1 MAGELIFSGGEIVYA
16 MSQLPQVTSVPLSG
30 SAVLIG
36 FKDAPDGEEVLF
48 SFDPQ
53 AEKATKLDYELAG
66 VSGLITGAL
75 NILWQKDF
83 NLEGA
88 KAWGDEKVG
97 KFVLTIAKSA
107 GMTKADATLE
117 DAIRFLEK
125 AFPFAADKLTAEFGG
140 GLQHHLRD
148 FSHHP
153 SLVGLACSIL
163 SQFTGKGYGTDTV
176 GRFVAFDLPAAVFDP
191 DCPLIGRNVPEK
203 IAFGTLFWAM
213 HLVSDMAGSSSNPG
227 KGTGIP
233 GIVLSLLKELSSL
246 PVFQNLQVAYKV
258 KSIRIQQWISKL
270 FNGATFKTEDGKSIR
285 FDLRAEVGLLDQA
298 LSQVPAVMANEVIVR
313 CLYMLSRLKAE
324 LERCEVSKVSGL
336 NKLKASHFMPYNS
349 RALTRMVT
357 VSSTSFV
364 LANLVT
370 AAVRAGIECEGNK
383 VVFAQKLF
391 LRINYVGVG
400 RLAFALHA
408 DWDYMAEEMSEA
420 WAERA
425 RRRQDIFDGF
435 HFYSLDRET
444 TRIAFSLKLAAINYD
459 CGNEKNEVRK
469 GKKRSWARAWQDSVA
484 DGLGIDADGYFLSE
498 EDAYGALEAISR
510 RRGGKVRALLIAQEL
525 VEFRPY
531 FQIGDEE
538 KKEYK
543 GLKESGAWVK
553 DEFPWRQDAVDSDA
567 IRSLEKHRGARAREL
582 SDTLPK
588 LLVGGA
594 IAVAAFV
601 GAGGVAAAFASDIAV
616 GIFGGSFVGLH
627 GAALVNASLAAAGGG
642 ALATGGMGM
651 AGGTA
656 LITGSGAALGLLG
669 SGGVALAAS
678 MGENYAQFV
687 LVECSRL
694 LAFLDVATDRCPH
707 EGAVLVRKAAEA
719 VQRSIAGVEEDV
731 EKENGKGDR
740 RDGRLLKQLKKG
752 LGYLS
757 STLKL
762 IEKMQK
768 CLGTAVES
776 EPLNSLPASG
786 GE

>member
-1 MAGELIFSGGEIVYA
+1 MADELVFTGGEVVYT
-16 MSQLPQVTSVPLSG
+16 MSQLPQVTSVPLNG
-30 SAVLIG
+30 SAALIG

-48 SFDPQ
+48 YFDPR
-53 AEKATKLDYELAG
+53 AEKATKLDYELAAVG
-66 VSGLITGAL
+66 GLLTGAL

-97 KFVLTIAKSA
+97 NFVLTVAKSA

-125 AFPFAADKLTAEFGG
+125 KFPLAADKLTAEFGS

-163 SQFTGKGYGTDTV
+163 SQFTGKGYGTDTA
-176 GRFVAFDLPAAVFDP
+176 GRFVVFELPAAVFDP

-233 GIVLSLLKELSSL
+233 GVVLSLLKELSSL
-246 PVFQNLQVAYKV
+246 PVFQNVKVAYKDQT
-258 KSIRIQQWISKL
+258 IYIQLWISKL
-270 FNGATFKTEDGKSIR
+270 FNGTALRTEDGKPIR
-285 FDLRAEVGLLDQA
+285 FDLRTEVGLLDQA
-298 LSQVPAVMANEVIVR
+298 LSQVLAVVANEVIVR
-313 CLYMLSRLKAE
+313 CLYMLSRLKDE
-324 LERCEVSKVSGL
+324 LERCEVSKVSDL
-336 NKLKASHFMPYNS
+336 HKLKASHFMPYNS

-364 LANLVT
+364 LANLAT
-370 AAVRAGIECEGNK
+370 AAVRAGFECRGSK

-400 RLAFALHA
+400 RFAFALHA
-408 DWDYMAEEMSEA
+408 DWGYIAEEMSEA

-425 RRRQDIFDGF
+425 RHRQDIFDGF

-459 CGNEKNEVRK
+459 CGNEKNKARE
-469 GKKRSWARAWQDSVA
+469 GEKRSWARAWQDSVA

-510 RRGGKVRALLIAQEL
+510 QRGGKVRALLVAQEL
-525 VEFRPY
+525 VEFCLY
-531 FQIGDEE
+531 SQLGDEE

-543 GLKESGAWVK
+543 GLKESRSWVK
-553 DEFPWRQDAVDSDA
+553 DVFPRRQEAVDLDA
-567 IRSLEKHRGARAREL
+567 IRSLEKRCGTHAREL
-582 SDTLPK
+582 SGTLPK
-588 LLVGGA
+588 LL
-594 IAVAAFV
+594 
-601 GAGGVAAAFASDIAV
+601 AGGVIVVAAAVGTGGMAAVFAPNIAI

-642 ALATGGMGM
+642 ALAAGGMGM
-651 AGGTA
+651 AGGTV

-694 LAFLDVATDRCPH
+694 LAFLDVATDRCRMRGPFWY
-707 EGAVLVRKAAEA
+707 GRRPRPCSAASLVLRRMSRRRMERGTAKM
-719 VQRSIAGVEEDV
+719 AGC
-731 EKENGKGDR
+731 
-740 RDGRLLKQLKKG
+740 
-752 LGYLS
+752 LS
-757 STLKL
+757 S
-762 IEKMQK
+762 
-768 CLGTAVES
+768 
-776 EPLNSLPASG
+776 
-786 GE
+786 